1 MTTNNTIKTA
11 GKVFKSGLLGLV
23 AAAGMGLMTL
33 PAHADEIKQ
42 DNVQTNVQE
51 GYDNTGVNQ
60 STQNAEIRET
70 QKRIGRTG
78 HDVRGEKDVINQNS
92 DQLNDQVGEGNTG
105 VNQNNQDASVRKD
118 RRVIGH

>member
-11 GKVFKSGLLGLV
+11 AKVFKSGLLGVV
-23 AAAGMGLMTL
+23 AAAGMGLMLL
-33 PAHADEIKQ
+33 PAHADEINQ
-42 DNVQTNVQE
+42 GSVQTNVQE

-60 STQNAEIRET
+60 SNQSAEIRET

-78 HDVRGEKDVINQNS
+78 HDVRGAKDVINQNS
-92 DQLNDQVGEGNTG
+92 DQLNDQIGEGNTG

-118 RRVIGH
+118 RRAIGR